1 MEKLIQ
7 YLEQYIF
14 IYRNS
19 TDDFERLNAVR
30 NIYSLYILCSSNY
43 KYRNNSYYNFIRLYK
58 EVSGEKEFN
67 ELKQIQ
73 ERKFS
78 DKLDSILVKD
88 NDIDYLFYLLKII
101 NLEGNIYKYNIGDYD
116 LLNYYI
122 GNDIDYN
129 TIRNMIRNT
138 TLFDKAFK
146 ESFCLNLT
154 DKNLLI
160 LNESN
165 IVTYLHEITHCY
177 TNDINNIYT
186 ELGSILMEKGLES
199 FYGLGDNNDR
209 LLLLKNIKFLN
220 SEFVKYNKV
229 EYQILMQYVIGIVFS
244 ISYIY
249 KYGDDFVSIKNA
261 IDYIINNSFLEII
274 KLFQSFNISEKDIVE
289 SFNNKEKILVK

>member
-19 TDDFERLNAVR
+19 TDDLERLNAVR

-43 KYRNNSYYNFIRLYK
+43 KYINNSYYNFIRLYK

-78 DKLDSILVKD
+78 DKLNSILIKD
-88 NDIDYLFYLLKII
+88 NDIDYLFYLLNIV
-101 NLEGNIYKYNIGDYD
+101 NLEGNIYKYNIGNYD
-116 LLNYYI
+116 LLNNYI

-129 TIRNMIRNT
+129 MIINMIRNT

-160 LNESN
+160 LNECN

-186 ELGSILMEKGLES
+186 ELGSILMEKGIES

-209 LLLLKNIKFLN
+209 LLLLKNNKFLN
-220 SEFVKYNKV
+220 SEFVKYNKI
-229 EYQILMQYVIGIVFS
+229 EYQILMQYVIGIIFS

-261 IDYIINNSFLEII
+261 INYIVDNSSLEII

>member
-1 MEKLIQ
+1 MERLIQ

-14 IYRNS
+14 IYKNS
-19 TDDFERLNAVR
+19 IDDIEKLNAVR

-43 KYRNNSYYNFIRLYK
+43 KYKNNSYYNFIRLYNK
-58 EVSGEKEFN
+58 VSREKDFN

-78 DKLDSILVKD
+78 DKLDSILIKD
-88 NDIDYLFYLLKII
+88 NDIDYLFYLLNII
-101 NLEGNIYKYNIGDYD
+101 NLEGNIYKYNIGNYD

-122 GNDIDYN
+122 GNDVDYN
-129 TIRNMIRNT
+129 AIINIIKNT

-160 LNESN
+160 FNECN

-177 TNDINNIYT
+177 TNGVNNIYT

-209 LLLLKNIKFLN
+209 LLLLKNLKFLN
-220 SEFVKYNKV
+220 SEFVKYEKIK
-229 EYQILMQYVIGIVFS
+229 YQILMQYMVGIIFS

-249 KYGDDFVSIKNA
+249 KYGDEFVSIKNA
-261 IDYIINNSFLEII
+261 INHIVKNISLDIRE
-274 KLFQSFNISEKDIVE
+274 LFQYFNISENDIVE

>member
-19 TDDFERLNAVR
+19 TDDLERLNAVR
-30 NIYSLYILCSSNY
+30 NIYSLYILCTSNY
-43 KYRNNSYYNFIRLYK
+43 NYRNNSYYNFIRLYK

-78 DKLDSILVKD
+78 DKLNSILIKD
-88 NDIDYLFYLLKII
+88 NDIDYLFYLLNII
-101 NLEGNIYKYNIGDYD
+101 NLEGNIYKYNIGNYD
-116 LLNYYI
+116 LLNNYI

-129 TIRNMIRNT
+129 MIINMIRNT

-160 LNESN
+160 LNECN

-186 ELGSILMEKGLES
+186 ELGSILMEKGIES

-220 SEFVKYNKV
+220 SEFVKYNKI
-229 EYQILMQYVIGIVFS
+229 EYQILMQYVIGIIFS

-249 KYGDDFVSIKNA
+249 KYGDGFVSIKNA
-261 IDYIINNSFLEII
+261 INYIVDNSSLEII

>member
-19 TDDFERLNAVR
+19 TDDLERLNAVR

-43 KYRNNSYYNFIRLYK
+43 NYRNNSYYNFIRLYK

-78 DKLDSILVKD
+78 DKLNSILIKD
-88 NDIDYLFYLLKII
+88 NDIDYLFYLLNII
-101 NLEGNIYKYNIGDYD
+101 NLEGNIYKYNIGNYD
-116 LLNYYI
+116 LLNNYI

-129 TIRNMIRNT
+129 MIINMIRNT

-160 LNESN
+160 LNECN

-186 ELGSILMEKGLES
+186 ELGSILMEKGIES

-220 SEFVKYNKV
+220 SEFVKYNKI
-229 EYQILMQYVIGIVFS
+229 EYQILMQYVIGIIFS

-261 IDYIINNSFLEII
+261 INYIVDNSSLEII